1 MPRQFGT
8 TSLQAPDKRT
18 VFPKP
23 AQDAPAGRK
32 RLVSSAQLLLSPI
45 RASADR
51 PPMRSRAKASGMTM
65 IDESARGQL
74 FSGARTFSHWQERA
88 VPGEVIDSAMTLA
101 LLGPTS
107 GNCEP
112 MRVVLVK
119 SAAGKERLLPC
130 VSSGNS
136 EKVRTAPVTAIVAYD
151 TQFYEYLPRLFPHTD
166 ARSWFTSNEAL
177 ATETAF
183 RNSSLQG
190 AYFIMALRA
199 HGLDCGPMSGFNPQ
213 AVDAAFFPDG
223 RYRVNFLLNI
233 GYGDRG
239 ALHPRPPRLELAE
252 VADWV

>member
-1 MPRQFGT
+1 
-8 TSLQAPDKRT
+8 
-18 VFPKP
+18 
-23 AQDAPAGRK
+23 
-32 RLVSSAQLLLSPI
+32 
-45 RASADR
+45 
-51 PPMRSRAKASGMTM
+51 MTM
-65 IDESARGQL
+65 IDATAFSQL
-74 FSGARTFSHWQERA
+74 FSEARTFSRWQERA
-88 VPGEVIDSAMTLA
+88 VPDELIDSALTAA
-101 LLGPTS
+101 LFGPTS

-112 MRVVLVK
+112 MRVVLVT

-136 EKVRTAPVTAIVAYD
+136 DKVRTAPVTAIVAYD
-151 TQFYEYLPRLFPHTD
+151 TQFYEELPRLFPYTD

-199 HGLDCGPMSGFNPQ
+199 QGLDCGPMSGFNPK
-213 AVDAAFFPDG
+213 AVDDAFFPDG

-239 ALHPRPPRLELAE
+239 ALHPRPPRLELSE
-252 VADWV
+252 VATRV

>member
-1 MPRQFGT
+1 VT
-8 TSLQAPDKRT
+8 IEEKA
-18 VFPKP
+18 
-23 AQDAPAGRK
+23 
-32 RLVSSAQLLLSPI
+32 
-45 RASADR
+45 
-51 PPMRSRAKASGMTM
+51 RS
-65 IDESARGQL
+65 QL
-74 FSGARTFSHWQERA
+74 FGDARTFSRWQQRE
-88 VPGEVIDSAMTLA
+88 VPDEVIEAALDAA

-119 SAAGKERLLPC
+119 SAEGKERLLPC

-151 TQFYEYLPRLFPHTD
+151 REFYEHLPRLFPHTD
-166 ARSWFTSNEAL
+166 AKSWFTSNEAL

-199 HGLDCGPMSGFNPQ
+199 HGLDCGPMSGFNPG
-213 AVDAAFFPDG
+213 AVDEAFFPDG
-223 RYRVNFLLNI
+223 KYKVNFLLNI

-239 ALHPRPPRLELAE
+239 ALHPRPPRLEVGE
-252 VADWV
+252 VARWT